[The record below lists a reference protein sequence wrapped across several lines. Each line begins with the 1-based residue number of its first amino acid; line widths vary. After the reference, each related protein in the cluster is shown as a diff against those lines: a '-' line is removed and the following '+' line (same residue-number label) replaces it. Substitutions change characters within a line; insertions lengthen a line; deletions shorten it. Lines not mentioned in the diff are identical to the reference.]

1 MHRFSRVAALFL
13 ARAAETTKVNVYD
26 AREICA
32 LFDRGENVIEWIN
45 SREGAER
52 NSATAI
58 LYAYDAQAGSY
69 VKLLEDPGIRE
80 LKDKVGRHLAT
91 IVDGLAPASVLE
103 AGIGEATS
111 FVPMLRHLKAKPAH
125 ILGFDI
131 SLSRLLFARRHL
143 AQHGTDR
150 AVLFAGKLDRIPLA
164 AASVD
169 VVLTIHALEPNHG
182 YEEVMLA
189 ELLRVARRHLV
200 LVEPSYEYAS
210 SEARAR
216 MDRFGYVRGIPET
229 LKRLGYSPRIE
240 RFPYNTNPLNEAALI
255 IVDKAASA
263 PRADAPQFVSP
274 ISGGNLLARQDCW
287 YCSDDGHAFPVI
299 AGIPCLIV
307 ENGVLVSKLG
317 ETET

>member
-1 MHRFSRVAALFL
+1 
-13 ARAAETTKVNVYD
+13 VNVYD
-26 AREICA
+26 VREICT

-45 SREGAER
+45 SREGAQH

-80 LKDKVGRHLAT
+80 LKDKLGRHLAT
-91 IVDGLAPASVLE
+91 IMDGFAPDSMLE

-111 FVPMLRHLKAKPAH
+111 LVPILRHLKMKPAH

-131 SLSRLLFARRHL
+131 SLSRLLFARGHL
-143 AQHGTDR
+143 AEHGVDKI
-150 AVLFAGKLDRIPLA
+150 VLFTGKLDRIPLA

-182 YEEVMLA
+182 YEEPMLT

-200 LVEPSYEYAS
+200 LVEPSYETAS

-216 MDRFGYVRGIPET
+216 MDRLGYVRGIPET
-229 LKRLGYSPRIE
+229 LKRLGYSPRVE
-240 RFPYNTNPLNEAALI
+240 RFPYNINLLNEAVLI
-255 IVDKAASA
+255 IVDKPEQAAKV
-263 PRADAPQFVSP
+263 DAPQFVSP
-274 ISGGNLLARQDCW
+274 ISGRNLSARRDCW
-287 YCSDDGHAFPVI
+287 YCPEDGHAFPVI
-299 AGIPCLIV
+299 AGIPCLVV
-307 ENGVLVSKLG
+307 ENSVLVSKLEQTG
-317 ETET
+317 GI